1 MNRRFVVFAL
11 AIVFA
16 ASGCAGTSTA
26 PPNRPTTQTASNRQ
40 SSTCAIH
47 ETHFGDTPGFAAVA
61 YDLYG
66 ILLPGSPDAWHS
78 ECPSATPPFVYFGEV
93 DLNDGA
99 LSVSLEDVG
108 GPEMEPFDER
118 AYLEIFSRM
127 MISGRSDA
135 SVTERESLGIETL
148 SNGHLA
154 WYSRT
159 VLVREDVTWQ
169 MIHGYTARPLAN
181 DRVLVAHVSRHA
193 RVLEPD
199 TKSMIARALQAFGTF
214 DELFDEAPADSAQ
227 R

>member
-1 MNRRFVVFAL
+1 
-11 AIVFA
+11 
-16 ASGCAGTSTA
+16 
-26 PPNRPTTQTASNRQ
+26 
-40 SSTCAIH
+40 
-47 ETHFGDTPGFAAVA
+47 
-61 YDLYG
+61 
-66 ILLPGSPDAWHS
+66 
-78 ECPSATPPFVYFGEV
+78 
-93 DLNDGA
+93 
-99 LSVSLEDVG
+99 
-108 GPEMEPFDER
+108 MEPFDER
-118 AYLEIFSRM
+118 AYLELFARL
-127 MISGRSDA
+127 MISGPSDA

-159 VLVREDVTWQ
+159 VVVREDVTWQ

-199 TKSMIARALQAFGTF
+199 TKSMIAHTLQAFGTF